1 MPRLVPSISVPTTPT
16 HADFVVLRPS
26 LGLKVAGE
34 TRLFN
39 KGDVLGGVSVT
50 HPVNAAR
57 KIVIRTD
64 LGVFTFNEEDIQ
76 EVR

>member
-1 MPRLVPSISVPTTPT
+1 MPRPTPSIPTYS
-16 HADFVVLRPS
+16 DFLVLRPS

-39 KGDVLGGVSVT
+39 RGDVLGGVLVT

-57 KIVIRTD
+57 KVLIRTD

-76 EVR
+76 EVGL

>member
-1 MPRLVPSISVPTTPT
+1 MPRLIPSTPI
-16 HADFVVLRPS
+16 HADFLVLRPS

-39 KGDVLGGVSVT
+39 KGEVLDGVMVT

-57 KIVIRTD
+57 KVLIRTD
-64 LGVFTFNEEDIQ
+64 LGVFNFNEEDI
-76 EVR
+76 EAV